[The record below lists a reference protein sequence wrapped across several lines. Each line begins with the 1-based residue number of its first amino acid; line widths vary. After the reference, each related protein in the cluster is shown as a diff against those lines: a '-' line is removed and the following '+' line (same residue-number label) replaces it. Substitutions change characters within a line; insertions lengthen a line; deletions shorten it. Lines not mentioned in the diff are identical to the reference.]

1 MKVGRDYSWWGAFS
15 WTGECFCEGKN
26 EWFEYEDFDTQRF
39 NCLKKDIKKTVTEHI
54 EEIELKGEKYRNL
67 KVKIDDFYQTTTEE
81 I

>member
-1 MKVGRDYSWWGAFS
+1 MKVGRDQSWWVAFS
-15 WTGECFCEGKN
+15 WTCECFCEEDN
-26 EWFEYEDFDTQRF
+26 EWCEYDDFDTQRF

>member
-1 MKVGRDYSWWGAFS
+1 MIRIFFY
-15 WTGECFCEGKN
+15 KN
-26 EWFEYEDFDTQRF
+26 YNYEDFDTQRF